1 MVFHGDRVSVQVKG
15 EESGRQMMVRVA
27 QPRVLSVAGLYSHM
41 WLK

>member
-27 QPRVLSVAGLYSHM
+27 QPSGAQCRWTV
-41 WLK
+41 